1 MSFGQKLLELRKEK
15 DFSQA
20 EVAKTIGVDKS
31 QVSLW
36 ENDKIQPSIDSVIAL
51 SKLFAVSVDYLVFD
65 NVPREGFEAI
75 NDFEL
80 YESFRKT
87 ETLPTEDRE
96 AVKRIVDGLVF
107 KRKVNEIPEG
117 KAPAKPGEAKSSAP
131 LRKVAG
137 KS

>member
-20 EVAKTIGVDKS
+20 EVAKMIGVDKS

-36 ENDKIQPSIDSVIAL
+36 ENDKIQPSLDSVIAL

-80 YESFRKT
+80 YEFFRKT
-87 ETLPTEDRE
+87 EMLPAEDRE
-96 AVKRIVDGLVF
+96 AVKRTVDSLVF

-117 KAPAKPGEAKSSAP
+117 K
-131 LRKVAG
+131 
-137 KS
+137 